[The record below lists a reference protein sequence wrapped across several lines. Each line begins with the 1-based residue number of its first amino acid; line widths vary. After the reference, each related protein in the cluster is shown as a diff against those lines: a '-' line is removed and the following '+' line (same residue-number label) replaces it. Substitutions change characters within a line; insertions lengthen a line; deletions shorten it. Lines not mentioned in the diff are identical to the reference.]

1 MAKQQVTVSLSGDGG
16 DELFGGYN
24 PYRFA
29 PRVWQVISKLPISL
43 RKLAVRVLSGWPLPD
58 KLHKLLSVL
67 PTSDRETFY
76 MALMSHWPQPEQT
89 VIGATSATTV
99 FNCPAS
105 WPQIDSF
112 PHWMMAMDAQQYMA
126 DDILVK
132 VDRSAMANSL
142 ETRVPL
148 LDHRVVELAWQ
159 LPLNLKIREG
169 KGKWVLREVLYR
181 HVPRELIER
190 PKKGFSVPLGQWLRG
205 PLREWAEELLAE
217 NRLQRE
223 GYFNAGPIHTL
234 WREHLAGKRDN
245 ALKLWSIL
253 MFQAWLERQH
263 D

>member
-1 MAKQQVTVSLSGDGG
+1 
-16 DELFGGYN
+16 
-24 PYRFA
+24 
-29 PRVWQVISKLPISL
+29 
-43 RKLAVRVLSGWPLPD
+43 
-58 KLHKLLSVL
+58 
-67 PTSDRETFY
+67 

-169 KGKWVLREVLYR
+169 KGKWVLRE
-181 HVPRELIER
+181 
-190 PKKGFSVPLGQWLRG
+190 
-205 PLREWAEELLAE
+205 WAEELLAE